1 MSKKH
6 KKLKKKISGTGQTPA
21 GVRDPKP
28 RTPVTEQAPKQTVQA
43 TQTPRPAVVTATF
56 GAAQTARR
64 HDGLEQRLADIE
76 FSAVRRDL
84 RKLAATIVL
93 FTAIIVG
100 LTILN
105 SQTTAIKDL
114 GAWLFTWWQ

>member
-1 MSKKH
+1 M
-6 KKLKKKISGTGQTPA
+6 
-21 GVRDPKP
+21 
-28 RTPVTEQAPKQTVQA
+28 
-43 TQTPRPAVVTATF
+43 TATF
-56 GAAQTARR
+56 GAAQAARR

-84 RKLAATIVL
+84 RKLAVTIVL

>member
-6 KKLKKKISGTGQTPA
+6 KKLKKKVSGTGQTPA

-28 RTPVTEQAPKQTVQA
+28 RTPVTEKAPEQTVQA
-43 TQTPRPAVVTATF
+43 TQAPRPAAVTATF
-56 GAAQTARR
+56 AQSGATRQKE
-64 HDGLEQRLADIE
+64 GIEQRLATIE
-76 FSAVRRDL
+76 FTAVRRDL
-84 RKLAATIVL
+84 RKLAVTIVL
-93 FTAIIVG
+93 FVAILIG